1 MVGTFV
7 PWMGAWIL
15 ANLAARGRES
25 LGVAVALAL
34 AGTLGAGVVAVLV
47 QFPGAGWNVPT
58 FGVAALAGLPLAVL
72 ASSLGG
78 RAA

>member
-1 MVGTFV
+1 M
-7 PWMGAWIL
+7 
-15 ANLAARGRES
+15 
-25 LGVAVALAL
+25 
-34 AGTLGAGVVAVLV
+34 